1 MTTDQMKQAAARAA
15 LAYVPQ
21 GAIIGVGT
29 GSTVNFFIDALAQA
43 GIRIEAAVSS
53 SKASTERMRGHGI
66 AVVALNEVQEM
77 PIYVDGADE
86 IDKQLHMVK
95 GGGGALTGEKI
106 VAAVARRFICIADQA
121 KLKERLG
128 AFPLPVEVI
137 PLAERYVA
145 REMAKLGGRAQ
156 LRAGFTTDYGN
167 PILDVHGLRIDDP
180 VRLETH
186 INQIAGVVT
195 VGLFARRPADVVLVG
210 GPSGVR
216 HLGGSAA
223 GTGA

>member
-1 MTTDQMKQAAARAA
+1 MTTDRMKQAAARAA
-15 LAYVPQ
+15 LAYIPQ

-29 GSTVNFFIDALAQA
+29 GSTVNYFIDALAEA
-43 GIRIEAAVSS
+43 GVRIEVAVSS
-53 SKASTERMRGHGI
+53 SKASTERMRAHGI
-66 AVVALNEVQEM
+66 AVVPLNEVEDM

-86 IDKQLHMVK
+86 VDTQLHMVK

-121 KLKERLG
+121 KMKERLG
-128 AFPLPVEVI
+128 TFPLPVEVI

-195 VGLFARRPADVVLVG
+195 NGLFARRPADLLLLGTPHGVESHG
-210 GPSGVR
+210 GWD
-216 HLGGSAA
+216 
-223 GTGA
+223 